1 MKDGAVYEDLTDFKA
16 LKKFMEDQLEDYSME
31 PGVIPM
37 DLVLFRDAIEHGIYI
52 IIYLDY
58 FLLSIKFSAR
68 FGVADML

>member
-37 DLVLFRDAIEHGIYI
+37 DLVLFRDAIEHGTYI
-52 IIYLDY
+52 RFHPIP
-58 FLLSIKFSAR
+58 FLIASHSILTQ
-68 FGVADML
+68 DQ